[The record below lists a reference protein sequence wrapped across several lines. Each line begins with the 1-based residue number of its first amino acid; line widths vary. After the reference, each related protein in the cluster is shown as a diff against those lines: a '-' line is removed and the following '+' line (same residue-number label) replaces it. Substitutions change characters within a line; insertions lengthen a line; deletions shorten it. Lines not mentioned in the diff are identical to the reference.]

1 VLSGGGEMAGRIET
15 HDWSSTPLGPIDSW
29 PTSLKVA
36 VGICLQSSFPAAI
49 YWGDDLR
56 LIYNDAWAPIP
67 AERHPWALGR
77 PGAEVWS
84 DIWNVVGQQL
94 QDVVTASKGFVAYD
108 QMLRMRRQ
116 GAVEDTHWDYSFT
129 PILGDDGR
137 VWGVFNQGH
146 ETTDRVLHTRAQ
158 DFLIEISDR
167 LRAATE
173 RGRSP
178 TDVLETTLAALGGYF
193 DAARCGYCE
202 FEDGS
207 VGAVR
212 AEWRRDDGVVSVPPG
227 LHDLRDYGVAMAV
240 ATVAGEVI
248 VRDDLDADPD
258 LSDAERERFRHLGVA
273 AKLVVPI
280 AREGRAFAFVFVHAD
295 RPRRW
300 RSREIATLRDA
311 VDRMSLAYERALAT
325 HRMEQSERRFA
336 TLFSQTAVGFTELD
350 LDGCVTRVNES
361 MRRLLGRGDEVLG
374 LPIEQL
380 MHPLDREKW
389 RRLLAQNARDGESFG
404 IEKRCLRPD
413 GSEVWAV
420 STVTR
425 LVGERRSSPGEFF
438 VVTID
443 VSERREAERLRG
455 LLVAEL
461 NHRVRNNIVTVQSLV
476 RHSRM
481 NAVTPQEFETALD
494 ARLAALARA
503 HDLLMRETWTAAS
516 LGELVVDTLAPYA
529 LGREGR
535 VRSQGPTILLAPT
548 AAVTLN
554 MALHELATNA
564 AKFGALSNEEG
575 RVNVSW
581 TVKQSAIDLVW
592 HESDGPLV
600 APPQRRGFG
609 RRLIERGATQE
620 LGGAVTLSFAPSGVT
635 CAFRIP
641 LSQKVMAP

>member
-1 VLSGGGEMAGRIET
+1 MLSGGGEMAGRIEA
-15 HDWSSTPLGPIDSW
+15 HDWSETPLGPIGSW

-36 VGICLQSSFPAAI
+36 VGICLHSTIPTAV

-84 DIWNVVGQQL
+84 DIWDVVGPQL
-94 QDVVTASKGFVAYD
+94 QSVVGAGKGFVAYD
-108 QMLRMRRQ
+108 QMLQMRRQ
-116 GAVEDTHWDYSFT
+116 GVTENTHWDYSFT

-137 VWGVFNQGH
+137 VFGVLNQGH
-146 ETTDRVLHTRAQ
+146 ETTDRVLHVRAQ
-158 DFLIEISDR
+158 DFLIQVGDL
-167 LRAATE
+167 LRVATE
-173 RGRSP
+173 RGRRP
-178 TDVLETTLAALGGYF
+178 TEVLDTTVAALGGYF
-193 DAARCGYCE
+193 GAARCGYCE
-202 FEDGS
+202 IGDGRGCL
-207 VGAVR
+207 VHT
-212 AEWRRDDGVVSVPPG
+212 EWRRDGGVPSVQPG
-227 LHDLRDYGVAMAV
+227 HRDLMGYGDAV
-240 ATVAGEVI
+240 AAATATGEVI
-248 VRDDLDADPD
+248 ARRDIDGDPA
-258 LSDAERERFRHLGVA
+258 LSVEERERFREIGVA
-273 AKLVVPI
+273 ADLVVPI
-280 AREGRAFAFVFVHAD
+280 ARGGRAFALVFVHAD

-300 RSREIATLRDA
+300 RSREIATLRDV

-325 HRMEQSERRFA
+325 HGMEQSERRFA
-336 TLFSQTAVGFTELD
+336 ALFSQTAVGFAEID
-350 LDGCVTRVNES
+350 LDGRVSRVNDS
-361 MRRLLGRGDEVLG
+361 MRRLLGRGDDVRG
-374 LPIEQL
+374 MPMEQML
-380 MHPLDREKW
+380 HPADREKW
-389 RRLLAQNARDGESFG
+389 RRMVAQNARDGESFG
-404 IEKRCLRPD
+404 IEKRYLRPD

-425 LVGERRSSPGEFF
+425 LIGEGGSPGEFF
-438 VVTID
+438 VVAID

-481 NAVTPQEFETALD
+481 NAVTPQEFETVLD

-529 LGREGR
+529 IGREGR
-535 VRSQGPTILLAPT
+535 VRSHGPTILLAPT

-575 RVNVSW
+575 QVIVSW
-581 TVKQSAIDLVW
+581 SVRQSAIDLVW
-592 HESDGPLV
+592 RESGGPVV

-620 LGGAVTLSFAPSGVT
+620 LGGSVTLSFASGGVT

>member
-1 VLSGGGEMAGRIET
+1 
-15 HDWSSTPLGPIDSW
+15 
-29 PTSLKVA
+29 
-36 VGICLQSSFPAAI
+36 
-49 YWGDDLR
+49 
-56 LIYNDAWAPIP
+56 
-67 AERHPWALGR
+67 
-77 PGAEVWS
+77 
-84 DIWNVVGQQL
+84 
-94 QDVVTASKGFVAYD
+94 
-108 QMLRMRRQ
+108 MRRQ
-116 GAVEDTHWDYSFT
+116 GVVEDTHWNYSFT

-137 VWGVFNQGH
+137 VSGVFNQGH
-146 ETTDRVLHTRAQ
+146 ETTDRVLHVRSQ
-158 DFLIEISDR
+158 DFLIQIGDL

-173 RGRSP
+173 RGRPP
-178 TDVLETTLAALGGYF
+178 TEVLETTVAALGGYF
-193 DAARCGYCE
+193 GASRCGYCE
-202 FEDGS
+202 IEDGRICL
-207 VGAVR
+207 VH
-212 AEWRRDDGVVSVPPG
+212 AEWRRDDGVVSVRPG
-227 LHDLRDYGVAMAV
+227 RHDLTDYGGAMAM
-240 ATVAGEVI
+240 ATAAGEVI
-248 VRDDLDADPD
+248 VRNDLDADPD
-258 LSDAERERFRHLGVA
+258 LSAEERARFSDIGVA
-273 AKLVVPI
+273 ANLVVPI
-280 AREGRAFAFVFVHAD
+280 AREGRAFALVFVHAD

-300 RSREIATLRDA
+300 RSREIATFRDA

-336 TLFSQTAVGFTELD
+336 ALFSQTAVGFAEID
-350 LDGCVTRVNES
+350 LDGRVLRVNDS
-361 MRRLLGRGDEVLG
+361 MRRLLGRGDDVQG
-374 LPIEQL
+374 VPMEQL
-380 MHPLDREKW
+380 LHPVDREKW
-389 RRLLAQNARDGESFG
+389 RRLLAQNGRDGESFG
-404 IEKRCLRPD
+404 IEKRYLRPD

-425 LVGERRSSPGEFF
+425 LMGEGGSPGEFF
-438 VVTID
+438 VVAID

-494 ARLAALARA
+494 ARLVALARA

-529 LGREGR
+529 AGSVGR
-535 VRSQGPTILLAPT
+535 VGSQGPTILLAPT

-575 RVNVSW
+575 RVVVSW
-581 TVKQSAIDLVW
+581 SVKQSAIDLVW
-592 HESDGPLV
+592 RESGGPIV

-620 LGGAVTLSFAPSGVT
+620 LGGSVTLSFAPSGVT

-641 LSQKVMAP
+641 LSHKVMAP